1 MLTFKEFNTLVQSSQ
16 YCIEK
21 DKLYL
26 YAHFSGIQVEATF
39 LNDRLVG
46 ISFVDHM
53 NDKYYYWGDPEHKV
67 EHYTSTTVRNIV
79 EKIKAVKRGEPY
91 STSVEVEVDLED
103 HEWLQLMTEAH
114 EKDITLNQYVE
125 QILGSY
131 FRRLP
136 NDHTYE
142 F

>member
-1 MLTFKEFNTLVQSSQ
+1 MLTFKEFNTLVQSSE
-16 YCIEK
+16 YCIVK

-39 LNDRLVG
+39 LDDTLVG

-53 NDKYYYWGDPEHKV
+53 NDKYYYWPRAARQRMV
-67 EHYTSTTVRNIV
+67 EHYSSTTVSDIV
-79 EKIKAVKRGEPY
+79 KKIKAVKRGEPY
-91 STSVEVEVDLED
+91 STNVEVEVDLDD

-114 EKDITLNQYVE
+114 ERDITLNQYVE

-136 NDHTYE
+136 KDDE
-142 F
+142 A